1 MAKRPLSFI
10 LRPSSFVPHR
20 SPFVF
25 RPSSSALRPPAVALA
40 ASAVGAG
47 WFAGTVATGERLPGL
62 SRAWAL
68 PALGGGLAALGTLAL
83 VLLVARGLGEPRPWR
98 PAALA
103 GAPLWLCWA
112 LLIVLWISATANHY
126 FVHWPR
132 LRAAAGLGVVAL
144 FVLSVEVTLL
154 ATLEQRRWLATH
166 LIRRAGTPLVL
177 GAGCLAILVASG
189 GGHLYTPDEWTIYAT
204 AVGLVEHGQPAAYAG
219 EPYPLNWLSGTSHP
233 EDRLPDGTP
242 SRLYSKYG
250 IVPALA
256 AAAVY
261 AVARLTGP
269 GPQLPAPAFPYE
281 NRAFPLVPLV
291 VNPLLTA
298 GTAVVL
304 WSLARALGY
313 GRGAALVAAGS
324 YAFASLAWPFSKTL
338 MSMTPAGAFLATS
351 LWCLVRAAQ
360 SAPRHAALGWLLGAG
375 AAAGA
380 AVATRYE
387 TALFVGPLVALCAW
401 QHRRR
406 WEHTAR
412 TLTTY
417 AAGALLVAGPL
428 LLALNLIR
436 TGSLLATGYGA
447 EGGLATLA
455 PKPWYG
461 WFGILLSPGC
471 GLVPHTPL
479 MALGLLAL
487 IWLWEDAPAV
497 AAATGAIS
505 LLAIGYYGSL
515 STWCG
520 YTTWG
525 PRYLLTVAPFMA
537 LPLAAL
543 WQRVHAR
550 RTGYPNPFLWLI
562 GGALATWSAGTNA
575 LAVLIDFNR
584 GWQDH
589 WASHLT
595 YLEVTWLP
603 FFSGITTH
611 LRLLREWLMDGT
623 GGLDLYLLYAPGPL
637 GPLLVAL
644 LLAFGTACT
653 ALVGLARETK
663 PPSDE
668 G

>member
-1 MAKRPLSFI
+1 MAAV
-10 LRPSSFVPHR
+10 LRLSSFVR
-20 SPFVF
+20 TYC
-25 RPSSSALRPPAVALA
+25 APAVALA
-40 ASAVGAG
+40 ISAAGAG
-47 WFAGTVATGERLPGL
+47 WFAGAVATGQRLPGL

-68 PALGGGLAALGTLAL
+68 PALGGGLAALGALAL
-83 VLLVARGLGEPRPWR
+83 VLFVVQRLGEPQPWR

-103 GAPLWLCWA
+103 GAPLWLYWA
-112 LLIVLWISATANHY
+112 ILIVLWTSATANHY
-126 FVHWPR
+126 FAHWPR
-132 LRAAAGLGVVAL
+132 LRAAMGLGIAAL
-144 FVLSVEVTLL
+144 FLISIEVTLL
-154 ATLEQRRWLATH
+154 AALERRRGLATR
-166 LIRRAGTPLVL
+166 LVRRAGTPLVL
-177 GAGCLAILVASG
+177 GAGCLAILLASG

-204 AVGLVEHGQPAAYAG
+204 AVGLIEHGQPAAYAG

-242 SRLYSKYG
+242 NRLYAKYG

-256 AAAVY
+256 AAPVY

-269 GPQLPAPAFPYE
+269 GPRLPAQAFPYE
-281 NRAFPLVPLV
+281 NRAFPLVPLA

-313 GRGAALVAAGS
+313 GRGAALTAAGA

-338 MSMTPAGAFLATS
+338 MSMTPAGAFLAGS
-351 LWCLVRAAQ
+351 LWCLVRAAR
-360 SAPRHAALGWLLGAG
+360 SASRRRVMGWLLGAG

-387 TALFVGPLVALCAW
+387 TALFAVPLVALCAW
-401 QHRRR
+401 QHHRR
-406 WEHTAR
+406 WEHAAR
-412 TLTTY
+412 ALATY

-428 LLALNLIR
+428 VLALNMIR
-436 TGSLLATGYGA
+436 TGNPLATGYGA
-447 EGGLATLA
+447 EGGPATLA
-455 PKPWYG
+455 AKPWYG

-497 AAATGAIS
+497 AAAAGAIS

-543 WQRVHAR
+543 WQRACTPRAGHR
-550 RTGYPNPFLWLI
+550 NPFLWLI
-562 GGALATWSAGTNA
+562 GGGLAAWSAGTNA

-603 FFSGITTH
+603 FFTGITTH

-637 GPLLVAL
+637 GPPLVAL
-644 LLAFGTACT
+644 LLAFGIACGT
-653 ALVGLARETK
+653 LVCLARETE
-663 PPSDE
+663 PPPDE